1 MKFSC
6 IRLISIAVVSFLLVG
21 CQTEVS
27 KPLSPLS
34 QSLENLE
41 PISLATWLENS
52 PIDLVDDLPV
62 EAGEVGLKKL
72 ALRRLAV
79 DIIHRAQ

>member
-1 MKFSC
+1 MQA
-6 IRLISIAVVSFLLVG
+6 IANPWTSVRFRYA
-21 CQTEVS
+21 
-27 KPLSPLS
+27 PPSPLS